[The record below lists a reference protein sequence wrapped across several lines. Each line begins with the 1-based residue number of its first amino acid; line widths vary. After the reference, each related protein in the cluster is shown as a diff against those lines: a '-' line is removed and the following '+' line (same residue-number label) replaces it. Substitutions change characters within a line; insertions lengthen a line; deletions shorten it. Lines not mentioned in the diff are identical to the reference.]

1 MGGGRPPHLVS
12 QNGKPVR
19 GDNILRV
26 CEISSIAL
34 SMCISSVLILE
45 PSVARLHPFIV
56 IPCVVVVL
64 PVLKPAAL
72 IYCLRTCHMIVF
84 ISLGIIVIP
93 CIVVVLPAVLINSL
107 RTCLMIVPISLGIK
121 C

>member
-1 MGGGRPPHLVS
+1 M
-12 QNGKPVR
+12 
-19 GDNILRV
+19 

-45 PSVARLHPFIV
+45 PSVARLHSFIV

-64 PVLKPAAL
+64 PVLNPAAL
-72 IYCLRTCHMIVF
+72 IHCLRTCHMIVL
-84 ISLGIIVIP
+84 ISLGIIVLP
-93 CIVVVLPAVLINSL
+93 CVVVVLPALKPAVLINSL
-107 RTCLMIVPISLGIK
+107 RTCLVIVPISLGIK